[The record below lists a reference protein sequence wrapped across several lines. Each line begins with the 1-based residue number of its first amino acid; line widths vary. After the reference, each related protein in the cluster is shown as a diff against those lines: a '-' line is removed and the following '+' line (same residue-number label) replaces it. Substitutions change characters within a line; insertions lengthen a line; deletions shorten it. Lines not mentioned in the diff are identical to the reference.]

1 MSNAPISSVEKD
13 AKAIMRMLVA
23 KKGLEAGERMPNALI
38 LAYVLDLGLANVRR
52 DEALTFA
59 GDQAWLESRDNGLS
73 EVTQAGYDVGKTRP

>member
-38 LAYVLDLGLANVRR
+38 LAYVLDLGLAGVRR
-52 DEALTFA
+52 DDALTFA

-73 EVTQAGYDVGKTRP
+73 EVTQAGYDVGITRP